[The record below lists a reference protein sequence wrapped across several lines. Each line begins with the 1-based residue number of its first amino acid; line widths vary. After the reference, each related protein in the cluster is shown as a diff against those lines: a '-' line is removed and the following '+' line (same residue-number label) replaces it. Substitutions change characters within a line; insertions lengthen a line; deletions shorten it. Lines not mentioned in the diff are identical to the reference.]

1 MNGQYKNFCDR
12 FMALYEVYSDSTFL
26 DYYRF
31 NAKINN
37 TFNHPY
43 FMIDVRYIKLFLDE
57 IFANKKVIYG
67 VDFKGNYDE
76 LRDLKCDNMVFMHIF
91 EMVKYQFR
99 KHWLYREYSDKKN
112 ILDSELSWL
121 DLSFAVEERIIK
133 ALKSVYGKCDESTR
147 FSVADLMVIDEE
159 VLKYSLSDVASVNS
173 TQAIRRIKNK
183 LAVHN
188 LYLYDVLPSEKM
200 TIVDCI
206 KNNLY
211 KDIKSGKTPTSIPLF
226 GNNVNIVDCERDYID
241 IDDALYALGIL
252 YSDELIGELLDITK
266 ETVLNF
272 DKTNTFMLRKKLGVF
287 DNGKRCKNSE
297 IDRCLNIRD
306 GSSIKIFNK
315 QINSGV
321 RHAVEKQIPL
331 MTEKKQHIENVDNKE
346 QEIIKLNM
354 SARLFNRLYSNNIRY
369 ISDLKNITIE
379 ELEND
384 YDITRFFFFVLL
396 NILKDNNINLKEKL
410 NDSEND
416 LNNKTLSEEDAHI
429 KKLKCLMKESIWK
442 KNTKNRLY

>member
-1 MNGQYKNFCDR
+1 
-12 FMALYEVYSDSTFL
+12 
-26 DYYRF
+26 
-31 NAKINN
+31 
-37 TFNHPY
+37 
-43 FMIDVRYIKLFLDE
+43 
-57 IFANKKVIYG
+57 
-67 VDFKGNYDE
+67 
-76 LRDLKCDNMVFMHIF
+76 
-91 EMVKYQFR
+91 
-99 KHWLYREYSDKKN
+99 
-112 ILDSELSWL
+112 
-121 DLSFAVEERIIK
+121 
-133 ALKSVYGKCDESTR
+133 
-147 FSVADLMVIDEE
+147 
-159 VLKYSLSDVASVNS
+159 
-173 TQAIRRIKNK
+173 
-183 LAVHN
+183 
-188 LYLYDVLPSEKM
+188 M

-266 ETVLNF
+266 ETVLNV

-384 YDITRFFFFVLL
+384 YDITRFLLLELL